1 MTSVSTHAA
10 TPTPS
15 KADAPTPIPLV
26 RPTVEPDSALLGRMD
41 DVLRSGMLTNGVW
54 VKRFEEAVAAY
65 LGVRNVVAVS
75 NCTAGLMLVLRS
87 VGRAKDIVVP
97 SFTFMATGHVGVWNS
112 QNVLFADSDPGTWT
126 IDPSER
132 AGPASTAGAVV
143 GMHTFGT
150 PCDVAALER
159 PADGRRIPVVLDAAH
174 GFGSRYPDGTMV
186 GSKGLA
192 EVFSLSPTKP
202 LSAGEGGL
210 VTTDDDHLAQEL
222 RTGRDYGNPGDYDA
236 RFAGL
241 NARMPE
247 LSALVGLSALE
258 RFPHW
263 LERRMSLVRRYRSN
277 LSDLPGLTFQEVPEG
292 ARSSYKDM
300 GVQVDP
306 ETFGMDRTR
315 LADHLAAEGVSSR
328 FYFDPPLHR
337 QTAYRS
343 DSASPALPVT
353 DRLAARMITLP
364 LYSHMPEHD
373 IDRVCDA
380 VRRAHA
386 DGSPRAV

>member
-1 MTSVSTHAA
+1 MTSVSTDAA
-10 TPTPS
+10 TPAPS
-15 KADAPTPIPLV
+15 RTDARPPIPLV
-26 RPTVEPDSALLGRMD
+26 RPTVEPDSALLARMD

-54 VKRFEEAVAAY
+54 VRRFEEAVAEY
-65 LGVRNVVAVS
+65 LGVRHVVAVS

-87 VGRAKDIVVP
+87 IGRAKDVVVP
-97 SFTFMATGHVGVWNS
+97 GFTFMATGHVGAWNA
-112 QNVLFADSDPGTWT
+112 QHLHFADSDPHTWT
-126 IDPSER
+126 LDP
-132 AGPASTAGAVV
+132 AACAKAASAADAVV
-143 GMHTFGT
+143 GMHTFGA
-150 PCDVAALER
+150 PCDVDALQRAAGAR
-159 PADGRRIPVVLDAAH
+159 VPVVLDAAH

-186 GSKGLA
+186 GGKGLA

-210 VTTDDDHLAQEL
+210 VTTGDDNLAQEL

-236 RFAGL
+236 RFVGL

-263 LERRMSLVRRYRSN
+263 LERRMTLVQRYRRH
-277 LSDLPGLTFQEVPEG
+277 LADLPGLTFQDIPEG
-292 ARSSYKDM
+292 AGSSYKDL
-300 GVQVDP
+300 GVQVEP
-306 ETFGMDRTR
+306 EAFGTDRAGVAR
-315 LADHLAAEGVSSR
+315 VLSAEGISSR

-343 DSASPALPVT
+343 ETAPPTLPVT

-364 LYSHMPEHD
+364 LYSHMPEQD
-373 IDRVCDA
+373 VDRVCDA
-380 VRRAHA
+380 VRRAHV
-386 DGSPRAV
+386 DGSAHAA